1 MADSPLSS
9 KNSAAAKRPVVI
21 GLEVHIQLNTKTK
34 LFCPCST
41 DYIGRTPNTNVCPI
55 CLAVP
60 GTLPLLNDLAVALGS
75 RMGLGLHCE
84 IQNYSNFHRKNYFYP
99 DLSKAYQITQY
110 GLTIAVGGYI
120 DIEPEG
126 RPKRVRVHHLHLEED
141 AGKLVHPTAD
151 GRLTGA
157 AYSLVDYNRGGVPLS
172 EIVSEPDMSSPA
184 EARDYVIRLRQLA
197 RYLDVS
203 DGEMES
209 GSLRVDANIS
219 LSNPDGSLGT
229 RVEIKN
235 MNSLKSLER
244 ALEYEISRQNKVLDS
259 GGRIVQETRLWDD
272 AEEVT
277 RSMRSKET
285 ASDYRYYPEM
295 DLAPIVIT
303 DEQIEDFKRAMPE
316 LPWEKRERFAREFG
330 LSGEE
335 VAILTEQKELAR
347 YYEET
352 IAAGAPPARAANWV
366 RMEVLRVLNETGTSI
381 SDFPLGP
388 SVLAELV
395 KKVESKELSSTI
407 AKDILDTLS
416 REDIT
421 LDEAVKRS
429 GASAVRLTGCL
440 LDEVVDRICAANPGV
455 VETIKSGRDKKGGKM
470 KFLQGLVMKETRG
483 QADPSEAAGSLSKK
497 LGA

>member
-1 MADSPLSS
+1 MSGGVIS
-9 KNSAAAKRPVVI
+9 KRPVVI

-34 LFCPCST
+34 LFCSCST
-41 DYIGRTPNTNVCPI
+41 DYIGRTPNLNVCQI

-60 GTLPLLNDLAVALGS
+60 GSLPLVNDSAVSLAS
-75 RMGLGLHCE
+75 RMGLGFYGE
-84 IQNYSNFHRKNYFYP
+84 IQRYSNFHRKNYFYP
-99 DLSKAYQITQY
+99 DLAKAYQITQY
-110 GLTIAVGGYI
+110 GLTISVGGYL
-120 DIEPEG
+120 DIEAGG
-126 RPKRVRVHHLHLEED
+126 RAKRVRIHHLHLEED

-184 EARDYVIRLRQLA
+184 EARDYVVRLRQLA

-244 ALEYEISRQNKVLDS
+244 ALEYEISRQNKALDS
-259 GGRIVQETRLWDD
+259 GGRIIQETRLWDD

-277 RSMRSKET
+277 RSMRNKET

-303 DEQIEDFKRAMPE
+303 DEQIDAFKRSMPE
-316 LPWEKRERFAREFG
+316 LPWYKRERFERDFG
-330 LSGEE
+330 LSREE
-335 VAILTEQKELAR
+335 SAAITERKETAA
-347 YYEET
+347 YYEEMVN
-352 IAAGAPPARAANWV
+352 AGAPPARAANWI
-366 RMEVLRVLNETGTSI
+366 RMEVPRALNELSI
-381 SDFPLGP
+381 DIADFKVSP
-388 SVLAELV
+388 SQLAELV
-395 KKVESKELSSTI
+395 KKVEAKEFSSTV
-407 AKDILDTLS
+407 AKETLDILA
-416 REDIT
+416 RENIS
-421 LDEAVKRS
+421 LDDAVKRT
-429 GASAVRLTGCL
+429 GAPIGRITGGA
-440 LDEVVDRICAANPGV
+440 LDALIEKIFADNSDV
-455 VETIKSGRDKKGGKM
+455 VETIKSGQDKKGGKV
-470 KFLQGLVMKETRG
+470 KFLQGLVMKEAKG
-483 QADPSEAAGSLSKK
+483 QADPKETSEALAKK
-497 LGA
+497 LG

>member
-1 MADSPLSS
+1 MDAKIS
-9 KNSAAAKRPVVI
+9 KRSVVI

-41 DYIGRTPNTNVCPI
+41 DYIGKTPNSNVCPI

-60 GTLPLLNDLAVALGS
+60 GTLPLLNDSAVALGS
-75 RMGLGLHCE
+75 RMGLGLRGKIRH
-84 IQNYSNFHRKNYFYP
+84 YSNFHRKNYFYP
-99 DLSKAYQITQY
+99 DLAKAYQITQY
-110 GLTIAVGGYI
+110 GLTISTGGYL
-120 DIEPEG
+120 DIEAEG
-126 RPKRVRVHHLHLEED
+126 GHKRVRVHHLHLEED
-141 AGKLVHPTAD
+141 AGKLVHPTED

-184 EARDYVIRLRQLA
+184 EARAYVVRLRQLA

-219 LSNPDGSLGT
+219 LSNPDGSFGT

-244 ALEYEISRQNKVLDS
+244 ALEYEISRQNKVLDA

-277 RSMRSKET
+277 RSMRNKET

-303 DEQIEDFKRAMPE
+303 DEQIEGFKRSMPE
-316 LPWEKRERFAREFG
+316 LPWEKRERFAESFE
-330 LSGEE
+330 LSKEE
-335 VAILTEQKELAR
+335 IAILTEQKELAQ
-347 YYEET
+347 YFEDMIE
-352 IAAGAPPARAANWV
+352 AGAPPARAANWV
-366 RMEVLRVLNETGTSI
+366 RMEVMRTLNE
-381 SDFPLGP
+381 LGDDIKSFSVKP
-388 SVLAELV
+388 CVLAELV
-395 KKVESKELSSTI
+395 KKIEKKELSSTI
-407 AKDILDTLS
+407 GKEVLDILARENVSLCDAIKRTGALS
-416 REDIT
+416 
-421 LDEAVKRS
+421 
-429 GASAVRLTGCL
+429 GRLTGES
-440 LDEVVDRICAANPGV
+440 LDALIDKIFAGNPDVIGV
-455 VETIKSGRDKKGGKM
+455 IRSGQDKKGGKT
-470 KFLQGLVMKETRG
+470 KFIQGLVMKEAKG
-483 QADPSEAAGSLSKK
+483 QADPAEAAAIISEK
-497 LGA
+497 LR